1 MASDVGSAGD
11 EKGEFMKRRDVVRV
25 LKDVG
30 ITTSRTSRVVSK
42 VLRAIE
48 CGWVCPFTGKP
59 ISMRSLLN
67 GEVTLTRA
75 QR

>member
-11 EKGEFMKRRDVVRV
+11 EEGEGEFMKRDAVRV

-30 ITTSRTSRVVSK
+30 ITTSRTSRMVSK

-48 CGWVCPFTGKP
+48 CGWVCPLTGKP

-67 GEVTLTRA
+67 GEVV